1 MTFIVAMAAGGVAA
15 VIRYLLTLAFG
26 GRGVLPWAVFIVN
39 AVGSAVGGTA
49 AGLAATG
56 AISPDLRLVIV
67 GGVAG
72 GLTTFSTWSVESV
85 QLFLEGKWRTAGVNV
100 VLNLVVGLAAATA
113 GYVLVT
119 MRSYG

>member
-1 MTFIVAMAAGGVAA
+1 MIIIVAMVAGGIAA
-15 VIRYLLTLAFG
+15 LIRYLVTLAFR
-26 GRGVLPWAVFIVN
+26 GRGVLPWAVFIAN

-49 AGLAATG
+49 AGLATTG
-56 AISPDLRLVIV
+56 VISQDLRLVIV
-67 GGVAG
+67 GGIAG

-119 MRSYG
+119 MLG